1 MNSNFALCGPRVRWL
16 AMDARVDAYIAKSA
30 PFAQPILNHIRD
42 MVHAALP
49 DIEES
54 IKWSMPFFV
63 TKKGKIIANM
73 AAFKAHCSFG
83 VWSSSARKELEDA
96 GFESEGSMGT
106 LGRLTTVKDLPSQ
119 KVMTRLLKQA
129 AIAVE
134 AGESLM
140 KRGSAKK
147 SAKSDIE
154 MPAGFAAA
162 LKKNKAAQKQYANFS
177 PSAQREY
184 LEWITEAKR
193 EETRD
198 KRIVQAVEQI
208 AEGKTRLWK
217 YAPK

>member
-1 MNSNFALCGPRVRWL
+1 MV

-30 PFAQPILNHIRD
+30 PFAQPILNEIRD
-42 MVHAALP
+42 VVHTALP

-63 TKKGKIIANM
+63 TRKGRIVANM

-83 VWSSSARKELEDA
+83 LWSSSARKELEDA

-106 LGRLTTVKDLPSQ
+106 LGRLTTIKDLPSQ

-129 AIAVE
+129 AIAVD

-140 KRGSAKK
+140 KRNPAKRSARPE
-147 SAKSDIE
+147 IE

-162 LKKNKAAQKQYANFS
+162 LKKNKAAQKQYGNFS
-177 PSAQREY
+177 PSARREY

-198 KRIVQAVEQI
+198 KRIAQAMQQI
-208 AEGKTRLWK
+208 AEGKTRHWK